1 MCDRPSLAS
10 LWVLALALWL
20 LQPASSQTVIEQ
32 PVVVPGAGTK
42 IVMVPGTVMTTEA
55 QMRSNYPARLAH
67 LLDQLNLGIDRG
79 WLSAEEAAEL
89 KDWHARLVAEE
100 ATLRSAGGGIVSRE
114 HTDVL
119 ERHLTGFSFMLT
131 RFMNN

>member
-1 MCDRPSLAS
+1 M
-10 LWVLALALWL
+10 ALALWL
-20 LQPASSQTVIEQ
+20 LQPASSQAVIER
-32 PVVVPGAGTK
+32 PVVVPDAGTR
-42 IVMVPGTVMTTEA
+42 IVLAPGTVTTTEA

-79 WLSAEEAAEL
+79 WLSAAEAAEL

-100 ATLRSAGGGIVSRE
+100 AALRSAGGGIVSRE
-114 HTDVL
+114 HADVL

-131 RFMNN
+131 RYMNN